1 MPDLQPSR
9 TKVIHDT
16 CISQVCSWNY
26 LGILSEYLKPTGVN
40 CFNGFSLCT
49 FQMTMGHFWMSL
61 ILTWA
66 SLVTPTFC
74 QSGDG
79 DWGSGFDKEST
90 LMVNNDTSQ
99 AVGDEPVRTASN
111 PDWIT
116 SESSAPTLLYEAQ
129 PDECLVHFSTKTASA
144 QRLKAYKEELAYLQ
158 AIQHGNRA
166 VMDNLAQFVD
176 GDLGQHS
183 YKDII
188 KENIIGIQEEHKN
201 CHETVEKAEE
211 DLKKQLEGEAL
222 NALSGMQK

>member
-1 MPDLQPSR
+1 
-9 TKVIHDT
+9 
-16 CISQVCSWNY
+16 
-26 LGILSEYLKPTGVN
+26 
-40 CFNGFSLCT
+40 
-49 FQMTMGHFWMSL
+49 MGHFWMSL

-222 NALSGMQK
+222 NALSGMQKIKEESLAFEDMLAAAADIASRLESSALALHASFTRQLKHIVNTRQ